1 MIKRRPF
8 LGLVLAATFAPPVKA
23 ATLDSP
29 GQLDRERALLKV
41 LARPE
46 MQAAIGRAERLYA
59 SDAQA
64 RTPAGQ
70 ARLTL
75 AAQSIAV
82 SAINYALGEDT
93 TRPAVVWSVNAPHR
107 WHGMKVPGS
116 GFGIENP
123 DNIYQGFTVDGAAR
137 YRLHGRVPSPGP
149 IQLHLE
155 VRDSIPGL
163 GEMLVEGGRQLATLQ
178 TEQLHIAPDG
188 TFTISVDSDPV
199 AGRTNHLEIPA
210 AGAFGVGIRQLLTD
224 WKSQL
229 PIALRVERLGPQV
242 NPMLRDYR
250 KLAVRS
256 AQILDRIAP
265 YWMEYNNRYIF
276 AKPANRI
283 GTPRQR
289 PGGRGLSTS
298 CHYAL
303 GLDEA
308 LVITVDALEARSL
321 GIQIADPWGVA
332 YEYTSHTSSLNQIQ
346 AERDR
351 AGTFSFVIS
360 ARDPGVANWLDGG
373 GHASGIAVLRWQGL
387 PAEADASKALRSV
400 QVVKLTELHAVL
412 PVGQSRVTPAQRK
425 QQRRIRARD
434 YAVRLRG

>member
-1 MIKRRPF
+1 MIERRSF
-8 LGLVLAATFAPPVKA
+8 LGLVLAAAFAPPVKA

-46 MQAAIGRAERLYA
+46 MRAAIGRVERLYA
-59 SDAQA
+59 GDAQA

-70 ARLTL
+70 ARLAL

-82 SAINYALGEDT
+82 SAINYALGEDI

-123 DNIYQGFTVDGAAR
+123 DNIYQGVTVDGSAR
-137 YRLHGRVPSPGP
+137 YLLHGRVPNPGP

-188 TFTISVDSDPV
+188 TFTISVDADPV

-210 AGAFGVGIRQLLTD
+210 VGTFGIGIRQLLTD
-224 WKSQL
+224 WKSQP
-229 PIALRVERLGPQV
+229 PIALSIERLGQPV
-242 NPMLRDYR
+242 SPMQRDYR
-250 KLAVRS
+250 RLAERA
-256 AQILDRIAP
+256 AQILDQIAP
-265 YWMEYNNRYIF
+265 YWLAYNNRYIF

-283 GTPRQR
+283 DTPRQR
-289 PGGRGLSTS
+289 PGGRGFSTA

-332 YEYTSHTSSLNQIQ
+332 YEYTAHTSSLNQIQ
-346 AERDR
+346 AERDQ

-373 GHASGIAVLRWQGL
+373 GHPSGIAVLRWQGL
-387 PAEADASKALRSV
+387 PAGAKGAKALRSV
-400 QVVKLTELHAVL
+400 QVVKLDQLDAVL
-412 PVGQSRVTPAQRK
+412 PPGQSRLTAAQHKR
-425 QQRRIRARD
+425 QRWIRARD
-434 YAVRLRG
+434 YAVRLQR